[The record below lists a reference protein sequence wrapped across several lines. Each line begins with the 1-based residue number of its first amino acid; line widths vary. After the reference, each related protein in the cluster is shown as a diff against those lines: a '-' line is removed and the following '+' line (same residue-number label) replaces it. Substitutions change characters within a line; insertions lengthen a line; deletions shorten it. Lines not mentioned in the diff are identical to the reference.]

1 MAGSGGGGTPLHH
14 LPTPHAPPA
23 PRGPRPPPTRSSPL
37 AVVALGKLGRSHS
50 CFQLEPGRCWGRQTF
65 RFTDEEVFMAPN
77 PGPEFPTN
85 SKQGG
90 SHLVRVRAQVM
101 MREDST
107 GGWVPLGGGGLSHV
121 AVRKRK
127 VHHEDDPPCKHEYL
141 IYGKRI
147 NDQKVVMSCTIKKDF
162 QYNRVMPTFHHWKTG
177 NLKYGLTFQTAA
189 DARAFDKAVKIAV
202 DDLLSGLSSPVSMTV
217 GQLNKD
223 VEEDDVFMQLE
234 LPLERDSSGSG
245 DTSPTSPPSHHSPP
259 HTSEIYPQFETHQ
272 KMNF

>member
-1 MAGSGGGGTPLHH
+1 
-14 LPTPHAPPA
+14 
-23 PRGPRPPPTRSSPL
+23 
-37 AVVALGKLGRSHS
+37 
-50 CFQLEPGRCWGRQTF
+50 
-65 RFTDEEVFMAPN
+65 
-77 PGPEFPTN
+77 
-85 SKQGG
+85 
-90 SHLVRVRAQVM
+90 

-189 DARAFDKAVKIAV
+189 DARAFDKGVKLAVEDIHA
-202 DDLLSGLSSPVSMTV
+202 GMSSPSPVA
-217 GQLNKD
+217 QLNRD
-223 VEEDDVFMQLE
+223 VEDDDVFMQLE
-234 LPLERDSSGSG
+234 LPLERDSSSGGSSPPG
-245 DTSPTSPPSHHSPP
+245 PTSPPTGQQPISSPP
-259 HTSEIYPQFETHQ
+259 PRPGFDTHQ
-272 KMNF
+272 RMNFPNLHRSRTITGAPSKLPARRPPGLPPSDTGPLGDNIY